1 MKKFWY
7 GVLAFMPLIVT
18 IVSAIMMIVSIIL
31 MVMSAMGSIQ
41 MSAAVPSIL
50 LWLSIVGLV
59 VGIILCIIGAII
71 FSVHA
76 KKNENLEGN
85 AKGIWIASFVTLV
98 CFAFP
103 AYFVKCVK

>member
-7 GVLAFMPLIVT
+7 GVLAFTPLIVT
-18 IVSAIMMIVSIIL
+18 IVSAIMMIVSMIL
-31 MVMSAMGSIQ
+31 MVMSAMGSID
-41 MSAAVPSIL
+41 MSTAVSSVL

-59 VGIILCIIGAII
+59 VGIILCIVGAIV

-103 AYFVKCVK
+103 AYFVKCIK